1 MIGVVQFMA
10 LLADNCGTQ
19 GDVELQDFMA
29 LLTPLQTINLRFP
42 MHDVAIF
49 NPFREWSFTVD
60 LSLCG
65 MGGIDLLE
73 QARSDVGSLFSSNIV
88 IGAIGLTA
96 VASLHFLLLLP
107 PHPKWRR
114 VMTSAA
120 PFLKWETLILLLAF
134 QGLLVSSF
142 QMIALDE
149 PLCKYAGFTV
159 LLIPTLTVMFVTYI
173 LVRYVRPSS
182 SGRLVRW
189 DEEEGEWVSFERTS
203 DTEGSQG
210 GSPLTHHSSVGSAA
224 PSLAELSRSDS
235 SASDVAN
242 ERVGGHVERRRSS
255 HSSSRRRSSAIQ
267 ARKSL
272 IGSVALSL
280 AELSSAPRGSL
291 VSDASQPDVVIAMP
305 ADTPPTLARSLSRR
319 VSESVRSSL
328 SSELLSRYAHF
339 FDAYVNVRY
348 AWLTLPL
355 LLVQQFVMAAFLGL
369 GVPSG
374 GCDYEQVPP

>member
-1 MIGVVQFMA
+1 
-10 LLADNCGTQ
+10 
-19 GDVELQDFMA
+19 
-29 LLTPLQTINLRFP
+29 
-42 MHDVAIF
+42 
-49 NPFREWSFTVD
+49 
-60 LSLCG
+60 
-65 MGGIDLLE
+65 
-73 QARSDVGSLFSSNIV
+73 
-88 IGAIGLTA
+88 
-96 VASLHFLLLLP
+96 
-107 PHPKWRR
+107 
-114 VMTSAA
+114 MTSAA

-149 PLCKYAGFTV
+149 PLCKYAGLTV
-159 LLIPTLTVMFVTYI
+159 LLVPTLTVMFVTYI
-173 LVRYVRPSS
+173 LLRYVRPSS

-189 DEEEGEWVSFERTS
+189 DEEKGTWASFGRTS
-203 DTEGSQG
+203 ETEGSHG
-210 GSPLTHHSSVGSAA
+210 GNPLGPNSSVASAA
-224 PSLAELSRSDS
+224 PSLAELSIPDS

-255 HSSSRRRSSAIQ
+255 RSNSRRRRSSAIQ

-291 VSDASQPDVVIAMP
+291 LSDASQPDVVIAMP

-319 VSESVRSSL
+319 LSESVRSSL

-374 GCDYEQVPP
+374 GCDYEQVLP